1 MPAKRRDAEANR
13 DRILRAAQELLSRNP
28 AASMDDLAQAAGVV
42 RRTVYAHFPTR
53 DALLDGLSDKVSAH
67 LLAALGGTDR
77 SGLEP
82 EVALADFALTVW
94 TVGAEY
100 RLLMTLAEADLG
112 GASRL
117 HELLAPIRARGVEL
131 LVRGRAS
138 GRFATH
144 LPPGVLTLAL
154 QGMTLSMIQAVNEGV
169 WSDDGTGVAVA
180 VLIAAGLGPGAA
192 EKAVEQ
198 ARNLKVAHD

>member
-13 DRILRAAQELLSRNP
+13 DRILRAAQDLLSRNP
-28 AASMDDLAQAAGVV
+28 TASMDDLAQAAGVV

-53 DALLDGLSDKVSAH
+53 DALLDGLSDKVSGH
-67 LLAALGGTDR
+67 LLGALGGTDR
-77 SGLEP
+77 SGLDP

-100 RLLMTLAEADLG
+100 RLLMTLADADLG
-112 GASRL
+112 SVSRL
-117 HELLAPIRARGVEL
+117 HELLAPIRAQGVEL

-144 LPPGVLTLAL
+144 LPPELLTLAL
-154 QGMTLSMIQAVNEGV
+154 QGMTLSMIQAVNDGV
-169 WSDDGTGVAVA
+169 WSDDGVAVA
-180 VLIAAGLGPGAA
+180 TGVLIAAGLPLKAA
-192 EKAVEQ
+192 EEAVAQ

>member
-13 DRILRAAQELLSRNP
+13 DRILRAAQDLLSRNP

-53 DALLDGLSDKVSAH
+53 DALLDGLSDKVSTH
-67 LLAALGGTDR
+67 LLGALGGTDR

-100 RLLMTLAEADLG
+100 RLLMTLADADL

-117 HELLAPIRARGVEL
+117 HELLAPIRAQGLEL

-144 LPPGVLTLAL
+144 LPPELLTLAL

-169 WSDDGTGVAVA
+169 WSDDGTAAATG
-180 VLIAAGLGPGAA
+180 VLIAAGLPVTAA
-192 EKAVEQ
+192 EEAVAR